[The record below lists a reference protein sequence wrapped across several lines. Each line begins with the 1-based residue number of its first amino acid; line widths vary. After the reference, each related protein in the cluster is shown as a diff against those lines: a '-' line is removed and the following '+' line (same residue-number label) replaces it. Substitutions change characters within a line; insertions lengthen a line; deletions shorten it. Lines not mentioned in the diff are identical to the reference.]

1 MVVTVTIMSMLV
13 IMIMTIVMEK
23 LSAASK
29 VELASD
35 QEEIVVICLNRDEKY
50 AGGSIPEAVSG
61 HSESRA
67 LPRRE
72 QESDSSLT

>member
-13 IMIMTIVMEK
+13 IMIMTMV
-23 LSAASK
+23 LAASK
-29 VELASD
+29 VELASFSD

-61 HSESRA
+61 HRESRA